1 MLSGTQAPSA
11 GTVRGFTDDG
21 GQPYVLAQARAGGGV
36 VATRPVAVE
45 LDWQRGPMVLDQ
57 VVVTGFGGMAWWLGR
72 VAVVG
77 LAAKKTHVVYYEGDG
92 TKVAINLSRKSYG
105 PAKITPAARGSA
117 EKVEFGWM
125 LALPTE
131 VAAAAGVRHRLRVR
145 RTDDFLLVPPVA
157 MCARL
162 GW

>member
-11 GTVRGFTDDG
+11 DTVRGFTDDG

-92 TKVAINLSRKSYG
+92 TKVTINLSRKSYG
-105 PAKITPAARGSA
+105 PAKTTPAARGSA

-131 VAAAAGVRHRLRVR
+131 VAAAAGV
-145 RTDDFLLVPPVA
+145 P
-157 MCARL
+157 ARAA
-162 GW
+162 GAHD